1 MIQDTLEER
10 LLMLDLL
17 PMLIAAMS
25 GSVVAPNVGPVGPG
39 LPPTGRTNG
48 NGNGNGGRAGN
59 TQ

>member
-1 MIQDTLEER
+1 
-10 LLMLDLL
+10 MLDLL